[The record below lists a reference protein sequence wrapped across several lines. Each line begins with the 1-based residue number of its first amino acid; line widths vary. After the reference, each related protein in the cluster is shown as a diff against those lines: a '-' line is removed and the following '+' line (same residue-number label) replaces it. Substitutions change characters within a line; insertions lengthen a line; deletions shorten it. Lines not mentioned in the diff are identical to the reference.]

1 MWAFVKEHAAVLNH
15 PKLEQEL
22 QKIKGG
28 KCVQNVPF
36 FFLFFFPLLTAK
48 KSPKAGILS
57 SEFNT
62 FVSMQMELLQ
72 LVYFHWQKEGKVV
85 VLPFQEHTQL
95 QFISLF

>member
-36 FFLFFFPLLTAK
+36 FFSFFF
-48 KSPKAGILS
+48 SPT
-57 SEFNT
+57 NC
-62 FVSMQMELLQ
+62 
-72 LVYFHWQKEGKVV
+72 KEIPQSRNFKLRV
-85 VLPFQEHTQL
+85 
-95 QFISLF
+95 

>member
-36 FFLFFFPLLTAK
+36 FFCFFFFP
-48 KSPKAGILS
+48 
-57 SEFNT
+57 
-62 FVSMQMELLQ
+62 
-72 LVYFHWQKEGKVV
+72 Y
-85 VLPFQEHTQL
+85 
-95 QFISLF
+95 